1 MLPLQRSEVSYGDN
15 GQRPNFFFG
24 ERLARQSAT
33 VVSSSDDTH
42 PVMRARV
49 HRLVGSRSHSAESH
63 DSDDEQRRDEDL
75 DERQQRIMEDVNR
88 ISRDLM
94 SRQRQRERRVML
106 RRSLMSGQ
114 QR

>member
-1 MLPLQRSEVSYGDN
+1 
-15 GQRPNFFFG
+15 
-24 ERLARQSAT
+24 
-33 VVSSSDDTH
+33 
-42 PVMRARV
+42 MRARV